1 MLARLLLE
9 SPPSRVRE
17 RRDLLDALEA
27 YLAELWWNGQIHR
40 DHLISRAPLAAY
52 VDLPR
57 QGALSVQFHSAG
69 GKKALARFEA
79 QYGVTVSWNL
89 LESRP
94 LRRHRSWRS
103 ASSLYLFTH
112 AFDTHA
118 PLCVDGLDD
127 AAPLY
132 LLPITERAR
141 MDLQGWASDYRDHDR
156 MWLSSGRLEMR
167 AYREL
172 ADPTSVLC
180 SRGRD
185 LCRMIEKATR
195 KPTYFY
201 LQRYYAHHKAN
212 KNARVLVVEGTGLS
226 RAPTSLTRGSL
237 GSSFAAVAVAS
248 SRPAASRRKGSDEHG
263 SVSAGD
269 AGVAQGG
276 KRSRRD
282 ALPTSSLLVDPRAR
296 PLRRRCGA
304 RVSYPTD
311 DDLSLHATPDE

>member
-141 MDLQGWASDYRDHDR
+141 MDLQWWASDYRDHDR

-201 LQRYYAHHKAN
+201 LQRYYAHHKGEQERPCPGCGGHWAVPRSN
-212 KNARVLVVEGTGLS
+212 LADTRFSRIEFRCRRCRLVSPCGVSEEGE
-226 RAPTSLTRGSL
+226 R
-237 GSSFAAVAVAS
+237 
-248 SRPAASRRKGSDEHG
+248 
-263 SVSAGD
+263 
-269 AGVAQGG
+269 
-276 KRSRRD
+276 
-282 ALPTSSLLVDPRAR
+282 RAR
-296 PLRRRCGA
+296 IGERR
-304 RVSYPTD
+304 
-311 DDLSLHATPDE
+311 